1 MNWLQRNSFR
11 HQIHKIGAGPNQFL
25 EVISKTNHSELR
37 RRSPTVNPNERSV
50 RQSEPLCSCPCS
62 SFLSAAKNA
71 AMNHGLRGTIQNSGS
86 FNLAQPLRL
95 PMINKGLLISDA
107 WSMHPELPC
116 LASGN
121 SSRDPLAVKDFG
133 RTRRVKHDPSN
144 SRREQRGRSSF
155 EASSACRADFLRP
168 ACQVITAEFP

>member
-1 MNWLQRNSFR
+1 LNTKPAIRQT
-11 HQIHKIGAGPNQFL
+11 IGITCTTKSAL
-25 EVISKTNHSELR
+25 S
-37 RRSPTVNPNERSV
+37 
-50 RQSEPLCSCPCS
+50 SCPCS

-71 AMNHGLRGTIQNSGS
+71 ATNHGLRGTIQNSGS
-86 FNLAQPLRL
+86 FNLAQPLKL
-95 PMINKGLLISDA
+95 PMINIGLLISDA

-116 LASGN
+116 LASRN

-144 SRREQRGRSSF
+144 SRTEQRCRSSF
-155 EASSACRADFLRP
+155 EASSVCRADFLRP